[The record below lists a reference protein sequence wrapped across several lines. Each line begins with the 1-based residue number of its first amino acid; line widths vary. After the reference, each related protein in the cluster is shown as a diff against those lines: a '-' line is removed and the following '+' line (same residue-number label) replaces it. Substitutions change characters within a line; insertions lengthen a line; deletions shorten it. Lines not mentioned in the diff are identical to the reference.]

1 MEGAKKNGTG
11 WKVQTKNSDGT
22 QHGRIGGKENQTGT
36 DADMEKRIQN
46 VDGN

>member
-1 MEGAKKNGTG
+1 MEGANKKLRWNTTRT
-11 WKVQTKNSDGT
+11 V
-22 QHGRIGGKENQTGT
+22 GGKENQTGT